1 MQHSQQLCSIRQ
13 GSGHTRWQLKSYS
26 RLPGLIQSI
35 ILTPLLCVHTLVLL
49 KQSILFRITALSMK
63 IPHAHRGPNPQ
74 LKLIL
79 LYISHN
85 LVDSISM
92 HTPYYSE
99 IYMLN
104 AVAGTSTTTIPESS
118 KICSVATEISVMLCM
133 NRNRISQYQR
143 QNYLIP
149 SPATHWLSKV
159 HTVEVS
165 L

>member
-99 IYMLN
+99 IYMQVPAPPPFQKAARSVPLPRRSLSCC
-104 AVAGTSTTTIPESS
+104 AWTGTEFLSTKG
-118 KICSVATEISVMLCM
+118 KITLFLLQPLT
-133 NRNRISQYQR
+133 N
-143 QNYLIP
+143 
-149 SPATHWLSKV
+149 WLQPCV
-159 HTVEVS
+159 LYWVS
-165 L
+165 E